1 MILNKNNPLALVK
14 TKQFSTNTLQSIVL
28 LLLLVGIFSCKN
40 EEERKYE
47 QGIEAL
53 ATDSSF
59 IANTKAPEELSIADR
74 NEKLIAATKSV
85 EGTLNADVYKDIL
98 TVQFSSVEPEEAQKI
113 AEGIFNEIKK
123 YKENEHIKTVM
134 VCDINY
140 KLLGY
145 AGAKK

>member
-1 MILNKNNPLALVK
+1 MNK
-14 TKQFSTNTLQSIVL
+14 IL
-28 LLLLVGIFSCKN
+28 LLLLIVGIYSCKN

-47 QGIEAL
+47 QSIEAL

-59 IANTKAPEELSIADR
+59 IANTKAPEELTISER

-123 YKENEHIKTVM
+123 YKDNEHIKTVM
-134 VCDINY
+134 VCDIDY

-145 AGAKK
+145 AGKKK

>member
-1 MILNKNNPLALVK
+1 MKKIL
-14 TKQFSTNTLQSIVL
+14 IL
-28 LLLLVGIFSCKN
+28 LLLLGIYSCKN

-47 QGIEAL
+47 QSIDAL

-59 IANTKAPEELSIADR
+59 IANTKAPEELSISER

-85 EGTLNADVYKDIL
+85 EGTLNADIYKDIL

-123 YKENEHIKTVM
+123 NKDNEHIKTVM
-134 VCDINY
+134 VCDKDY

-145 AGAKK
+145 AGKKK

>member
-1 MILNKNNPLALVK
+1 MKK
-14 TKQFSTNTLQSIVL
+14 TL
-28 LLLLVGIFSCKN
+28 LLILFVGIVSCKN
-40 EEERKYE
+40 EAERKYE
-47 QGIEAL
+47 QSIEAL

-59 IANTKAPEELSIADR
+59 IANTKTPKELSITER

-98 TVQFSSVEPEEAQKI
+98 TVQFLSAEPEEAQKI

>member
-1 MILNKNNPLALVK
+1 MKKA
-14 TKQFSTNTLQSIVL
+14 L
-28 LLLLVGIFSCKN
+28 LLILLIGIVSCKN

-47 QGIEAL
+47 QSIDAL

-59 IANTKAPEELSIADR
+59 IANTKAPDELSISER

>member
-1 MILNKNNPLALVK
+1 MNK
-14 TKQFSTNTLQSIVL
+14 IVL
-28 LLLLVGIFSCKN
+28 LLLLIGIFSCKN

-134 VCDINY
+134 VCDKDY

-145 AGAKK
+145 AGKKK

>member
-1 MILNKNNPLALVK
+1 ML
-14 TKQFSTNTLQSIVL
+14 T
-28 LLLLVGIFSCKN
+28 GIFSCKN
-40 EEERKYE
+40 KEERNYE
-47 QGIEAL
+47 QSIEAL

-59 IANTKAPEELSIADR
+59 ITNTNAPEELSIFKR
-74 NEKLIAATKSV
+74 KEKLILATKSV
-85 EGTLNADVYKDIL
+85 GGTLNADVYKDIL

-145 AGAKK
+145 AGKKK

>member
-1 MILNKNNPLALVK
+1 MNK
-14 TKQFSTNTLQSIVL
+14 IVL

-134 VCDINY
+134 VCDKDY

-145 AGAKK
+145 AGKKK

>member
-1 MILNKNNPLALVK
+1 MKKILL
-14 TKQFSTNTLQSIVL
+14 FSMVL
-28 LLLLVGIFSCKN
+28 FAIISCKN
-40 EEERKYE
+40 D
-47 QGIEAL
+47 QSSSTIENEINV
-53 ATDSSF
+53 SSS
-59 IANTKAPEELSIADR
+59 TLTLSER

-98 TVQFSSVEPEEAQKI
+98 TVQFLSAEPEEAQKI

-123 YKENEHIKTVM
+123 HKENEHIKTVM

>member
-1 MILNKNNPLALVK
+1 MKKIL
-14 TKQFSTNTLQSIVL
+14 IL
-28 LLLLVGIFSCKN
+28 LLLIGIYSCKN

-47 QGIEAL
+47 QSIDAL

-59 IANTKAPEELSIADR
+59 IANTKAPEELSIAQR

-123 YKENEHIKTVM
+123 YKENVHIKTVM
-134 VCDINY
+134 VCDKNY

-145 AGAKK
+145 AGKKK

>member
-1 MILNKNNPLALVK
+1 MKKI
-14 TKQFSTNTLQSIVL
+14 L
-28 LLLLVGIFSCKN
+28 LLILLVGIVSCKN
-40 EEERKYE
+40 EAERKYE
-47 QGIEAL
+47 QSIDAL

-59 IANTKAPEELSIADR
+59 IANTKAPEELSISER

-123 YKENEHIKTVM
+123 HKENEHIKTVM
-134 VCDINY
+134 ICDINY